1 MTEYHTPELSG
12 AEGEPMTQLRCFVSV
27 NPDPCL
33 WGGNAHEGHALRP
46 LRQPMFGASS
56 ACIARWARL
65 LKLSIER
72 EDRAVESESGSL
84 LRELSAKLTEGV
96 HERLPPGMHR
106 DGVARMPGL
115 YRAT

>member
-1 MTEYHTPELSG
+1 MPLGRECSRRSRPP
-12 AEGEPMTQLRCFVSV
+12 AAAA
-27 NPDPCL
+27 
-33 WGGNAHEGHALRP
+33 AHVWHFISLHRP
-46 LRQPMFGASS
+46 LGA
-56 ACIARWARL
+56 AAEM
-65 LKLSIER
+65 SIER
-72 EDRAVESESGSL
+72 EDGAVESESGSL